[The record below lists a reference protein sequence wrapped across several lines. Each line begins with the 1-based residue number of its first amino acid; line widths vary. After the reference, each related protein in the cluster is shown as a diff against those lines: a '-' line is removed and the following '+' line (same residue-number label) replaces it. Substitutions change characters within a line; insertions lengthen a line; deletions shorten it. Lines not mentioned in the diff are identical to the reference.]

1 MTRSDEGSEM
11 DLHVM
16 PVYAEGIT
24 GKGINVVVLD
34 DGFEWKHPDIRA
46 NYVRENRDILIFSI
60 RKHNSDFLLV
70 LRYFY

>member
-1 MTRSDEGSEM
+1 MTRSDENSEM

-34 DGFEWKHPDIRA
+34 DGIEYQTAVSKK
-46 NYVRENRDILIFSI
+46 V
-60 RKHNSDFLLV
+60 
-70 LRYFY
+70 